1 MVTVHIGSAESWVH
15 NVGQNQVRMVKFA
28 LCNGNFGSWTT
39 HDLARYHD
47 TLRSGSLKHVMIILS
62 VMTLVVVTSHETF
75 ELVPVG
81 GPNSQG

>member
-47 TLRSGSLKHVMIILS
+47 SVEKRLFETCNDNTERNDFGRSNQS
-62 VMTLVVVTSHETF
+62 
-75 ELVPVG
+75 
-81 GPNSQG
+81 